1 MSNETMTQAVSE
13 RYARA
18 AATGEQ
24 ICCPTGYNFEDLRT
38 FVPEEVL
45 KVSYGCGTPA
55 GLDTVRAGETVLDIG
70 SGGGI
75 DCFEASRRVGQTGRV
90 IGIDMTDE
98 MLAIARRNAPAVA
111 ANLGYA
117 SSNAEFRKGMAE
129 VMPVEDGSIDL
140 IISNC
145 VINLA
150 PDKRKVFHEMS
161 RVLRP
166 GGRFTISDIV
176 SDQPVP
182 NYLIHDAEK
191 WGNCLSGALQI
202 GDYVSGMVEAGFL
215 GIHQIRSVPWQV
227 IDGIHFLSITLTGYK
242 LPAAVEPNGVRFAT
256 LRGPFSRVVDELGMR
271 YQRGVPQAVTAR
283 TVQLLKTPPF
293 EPLFLLSETPLPLDP
308 SDARWLAVLPE
319 QAPCVWKGHFA
330 ILAGPFVEAA
340 DDDHHVFRRG
350 NPLEICSKTSAV
362 LGTGGYDR
370 HFVIFNRTGEAVAG
384 EPVSCAPGGSCC

>member
-1 MSNETMTQAVSE
+1 MSNDTMTQAVSE

-18 AATGEQ
+18 ATTGEQ
-24 ICCPTGYNFEDLRT
+24 ICCPTGYNLEDLRT
-38 FVPEEVL
+38 FITEEVL
-45 KVSYGCGTPA
+45 KISYGCGTPA

-75 DCFEASRRVGQTGRV
+75 DCFEASRRVGPTGRV

-98 MLAIARRNAPAVA
+98 MLAIARRNAPVVA

-117 SSNAEFRKGMAE
+117 SSNAEFRKGMVEA
-129 VMPVEDGSIDL
+129 MPVEDGSIDL

-150 PDKRKVFHEMS
+150 PDKRKVFREMF

-182 NYLIHDAEK
+182 NYLTHDVEK
-191 WGNCLSGALQI
+191 WGNCLSGALQL

-215 GIHQIRSVPWQV
+215 GIHQIKSVPWQV

-256 LRGPFSRVVDELGMR
+256 LRGPFSQMVDELGQR
-271 YQRGVPQAVTAR
+271 YQRGVPQAVNAR

-293 EPLFLLSETPLPLDP
+293 EPLFLLSETPLALEP

-319 QAPCVWKGHFA
+319 QVPCVWKGHFA
-330 ILAGPFVEAA
+330 ILAGPFLEAA

-350 NPLEICSKTSAV
+350 NPLEICSKTLAV

-370 HFVIFNRTGEAVAG
+370 HFVIFNRAGEAVAG
-384 EPVSCAPGGSCC
+384 EPVSSAPGGSCC

>member
-1 MSNETMTQAVSE
+1 MSNETITQAVSE

-75 DCFEASRRVGQTGRV
+75 DCFEASRRVGPTGRV
-90 IGIDMTDE
+90 VGIDMTDE
-98 MLAIARRNAPAVA
+98 MLAIARRNAPIAA

-117 SSNAEFRKGMAE
+117 SSNVEFRKGMAE
-129 VMPVEDGSIDL
+129 AMPVEDGSIDL

-150 PDKRKVFHEMS
+150 PEKRKVFHEMF

-176 SDQPVP
+176 SEHPVP
-182 NYLIHDAEK
+182 NYLNHDVEK
-191 WGNCLSGALQI
+191 WGNCLSGALQL
-202 GDYVSGMVEAGFL
+202 GDYVSGMIEAGFL
-215 GIHQIRSVPWQV
+215 GIHQIRSIPWQE

-256 LRGPFSRVVDELGMR
+256 LRGPFSQVVDELGQR
-271 YQRGVPQAVTAR
+271 YQRGVPQAVNAR

-293 EPLFLLSETPLPLDP
+293 EPLFLLSETPLALEP

-319 QAPCVWKGHFA
+319 QVPCVWRGDYA
-330 ILAGPFVEAA
+330 MLTGPFTEVE

-350 NPLEICSKTSAV
+350 SPLEICSKTLKV
-362 LGTGGYDR
+362 LESDLYRRHFAMINRAAGEISGSQVACSPTGG
-370 HFVIFNRTGEAVAG
+370 
-384 EPVSCAPGGSCC
+384 CC

>member
-1 MSNETMTQAVSE
+1 MSNETITQAVSE

-75 DCFEASRRVGQTGRV
+75 DCFEASRRVGPTGRV
-90 IGIDMTDE
+90 VGIDMTDE
-98 MLAIARRNAPAVA
+98 MLAIARRNAPIAA

-117 SSNAEFRKGMAE
+117 SSNVEFRKGMAE
-129 VMPVEDGSIDL
+129 AMPVEDGSIDL

-150 PDKRKVFHEMS
+150 PEKRKVFHEMF

-176 SDQPVP
+176 SEHPVP
-182 NYLIHDAEK
+182 NYLNHDVEK
-191 WGNCLSGALQI
+191 WGNCLSGALQL
-202 GDYVSGMVEAGFL
+202 GDYVSGMIEAGFL
-215 GIHQIRSVPWQV
+215 GIHQIRSIPWQE

-256 LRGPFSRVVDELGMR
+256 LRGPFSQVVDELGQR
-271 YQRGVPQAVTAR
+271 YQRGVPQAVNAR
-283 TVQLLKTPPF
+283 TVQLLKTPAF
-293 EPLFLLSETPLPLDP
+293 EALFLLSETPLSLEP

-319 QAPCVWKGHFA
+319 QVPCVWRGDYA
-330 ILAGPFVEAA
+330 MLTGPFADVE

-350 NPLEICSKTSAV
+350 SPLEICSKTVKV
-362 LGTGGYDR
+362 LESDLYRRHFAMINRAAGEISGSQVACSPTGG
-370 HFVIFNRTGEAVAG
+370 
-384 EPVSCAPGGSCC
+384 CC

>member
-1 MSNETMTQAVSE
+1 MSNETITQAVSE

-24 ICCPTGYNFEDLRT
+24 ICCPTGYNFE
-38 FVPEEVL
+38 
-45 KVSYGCGTPA
+45 
-55 GLDTVRAGETVLDIG
+55 
-70 SGGGI
+70 
-75 DCFEASRRVGQTGRV
+75 ASRRVGPTGRV

-117 SSNAEFRKGMAE
+117 ASNVEFRKGMAE
-129 VMPVEDGSIDL
+129 AMPVEDGSIDL

-150 PDKRKVFHEMS
+150 PEKRKVFHEMF

-176 SDQPVP
+176 SEHPVP

-191 WGNCLSGALQI
+191 WGNCLSGALQL

-215 GIHQIRSVPWQV
+215 GIHQIRSIPWQE

-242 LPAAVEPNGVRFAT
+242 LPAAVEPNVVRFAT
-256 LRGPFSRVVDELGMR
+256 LRGPFSQVVDELGQR
-271 YQRGVPQAVTAR
+271 YQRGVPQAVNAR

-293 EPLFLLSETPLPLDP
+293 EPLFLLSETPLSLEP

-319 QAPCVWKGHFA
+319 QVPCVWKGHFA
-330 ILAGPFVEAA
+330 ILAGPFLEAA

-350 NPLEICSKTSAV
+350 NPLEICSKTLAV

-370 HFVIFNRTGEAVAG
+370 HFVIFNRAGEAV
-384 EPVSCAPGGSCC
+384 